1 MDFLVKFIQNLFV
14 LEFELFLNVKVSFLF
29 DLLGRLECTYIK
41 YSNPCDWGKTH
52 SILGELLLENEEEK
66 VGPMNK

>member
-1 MDFLVKFIQNLFV
+1 MLG
-14 LEFELFLNVKVSFLF
+14 FELFLDVKVSFLW
-29 DLLGRLECTYIK
+29 DVLGRLECTYTK
-41 YSNPCDWGKTH
+41 YSNPSDWGKKR